1 MLCYTKCSS
10 TVVLSPSFLDT
21 LVCSLPFSVPLL
33 SGLFSFRESHLCD
46 CRRTF
51 CFSAERCIFSD
62 APLFR
67 LVRIV
72 IAVYVLLIVCFC
84 STGRRNPSRS
94 KVLYEYCSNSFLQ
107 QVL

>member
-1 MLCYTKCSS
+1 
-10 TVVLSPSFLDT
+10 
-21 LVCSLPFSVPLL
+21 
-33 SGLFSFRESHLCD
+33 
-46 CRRTF
+46 
-51 CFSAERCIFSD
+51 
-62 APLFR
+62 LFR